1 MIRLIFQPER
11 IPRTTTRAQ
20 WREIDRWRRVT
31 EKRLRGWREEQ
42 SREIGQIALAG
53 HRDLAAR
60 MAERL
65 INPAVMIYPE
75 VLS

>member
-20 WREIDRWRRVT
+20 WHEIDRWRRVT
-31 EKRLRGWREEQ
+31 QRELCRQAEDQ
-42 SREIGQIALAG
+42 RTQIGLLMPVRPQM
-53 HRDLAAR
+53 AAR
-60 MAERL
+60 MAEKL

-75 VLS
+75 VRP